1 MSTKLRSTA
10 TTTSSRAAAPDT
22 GRARL
27 LRLRN
32 DVERQ
37 PALESVRRTLHLA
50 WHLAL
55 RHLLEQQI
63 RYNGVCLEAAC
74 GLRTSQVRGAFIKYT
89 P

>member
-1 MSTKLRSTA
+1 MTIALHAMPACLHFTPVRHV
-10 TTTSSRAAAPDT
+10 RAHKRFEYAP
-22 GRARL
+22 
-27 LRLRN
+27 
-32 DVERQ
+32 VERQ
-37 PALESVRRTLHLA
+37 HALESVRRTLHLA